1 MCRELNVT
9 RQGYYAWRAR
19 QLAPPTARQV
29 ERQGLVELIAEIF
42 AEHKGRY
49 GAPRI
54 WVELRRRG
62 RLVGMNRVAAIMAEL
77 GLVGKSGRRGVPR
90 TTVTDPAAVP
100 APELLGRDFSPDA
113 PNKVWVTDI
122 TYLPTSR
129 GWCYL
134 AAIVDCYSRLVVGWA
149 VSDHMR
155 TDLCIDALNDARSRR
170 RPDPGL
176 IHHSDRGSQYTSY
189 DYRKALTDSHLVAS
203 MSRKGNCWDN
213 AVAESF
219 WATIKRELIN
229 DIKWESKEELEAALF
244 EYIEIYYNRKRVH
257 SSLDYMTPQEYD
269 DSYQETAEAA

>member
-1 MCRELNVT
+1 
-9 RQGYYAWRAR
+9 
-19 QLAPPTARQV
+19 
-29 ERQGLVELIAEIF
+29 
-42 AEHKGRY
+42 
-49 GAPRI
+49 
-54 WVELRRRG
+54 
-62 RLVGMNRVAAIMAEL
+62 
-77 GLVGKSGRRGVPR
+77 
-90 TTVTDPAAVP
+90 
-100 APELLGRDFSPDA
+100 
-113 PNKVWVTDI
+113 VTDI

-134 AAIVDCYSRLVVGWA
+134 AAIVDWPSRLVVGWA
-149 VSDHMR
+149 VADHMR
-155 TDLCIDALNDARSRR
+155 TDLRINALNDAKSRR
-170 RPDPGL
+170 KPGPGL

-219 WATIKRELIN
+219 WATVKRELIS
-229 DIKWESKEELEAALF
+229 DMKWESKEELEAALF